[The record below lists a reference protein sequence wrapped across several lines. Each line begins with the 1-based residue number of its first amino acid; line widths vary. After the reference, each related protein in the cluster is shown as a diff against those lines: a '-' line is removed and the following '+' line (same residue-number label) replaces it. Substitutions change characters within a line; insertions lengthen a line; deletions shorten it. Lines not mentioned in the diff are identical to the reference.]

1 MEHQNFH
8 YYCENKKNLIIILI
22 VILSIF
28 LFVLTISNIVSIQ
41 NKIKQGRYIGQD
53 VESRNTI
60 SVAGAGEVYT
70 KPDLALISFSVV
82 IEAKTVGEA
91 MSQNTEKMNNIIS
104 FIKEQGVEDKD
115 LKTTSFNIYPRYDY
129 NRASSIYPSGKRV
142 LVGYEVSQQLQVKIR
157 DLDKTGQII
166 EGAANKGANQVG
178 NLQFTVENE
187 DDFKKQARKEAIEE
201 AKTKAEELAGQLG
214 VKLIR
219 IINFSE
225 GGYVPMLYSES
236 VMKGMGVGS
245 PDIEIGENKISIT
258 VNITYE
264 IN

>member
-8 YYCENKKNLIIILI
+8 DCCKGKKNLIIILV

-28 LFVLTISNIVSIQ
+28 LLVLTISNIVSIQ
-41 NKIKQGRYIGQD
+41 NKIKQGKYIGQD

-60 SVAGAGEVYT
+60 SVTGTGEIYA

-104 FIKEQGVEDKD
+104 FIKEQGVESKD

-129 NRASSIYPSGKRV
+129 DRTSSIYPSGKRV
-142 LVGYEVSQQLQVKIR
+142 LVGYEVTQQLEVKIK

-166 EGAANKGANQVG
+166 EGAANSGANQVG
-178 NLQFTVENE
+178 NLRFTIENQDE
-187 DDFKKQARKEAIEE
+187 LKKQAREEAIEE
-201 AKTKAEELAGQLG
+201 AKTKAKELAGQLE
-214 VKLIR
+214 VKLVR
-219 IINFSE
+219 IISFSE
-225 GGYVPMLYSES
+225 SGYVPMIYSELT
-236 VMKGMGVGS
+236 MLGKGGAA
-245 PDIEIGENKISIT
+245 PDIETGENKISVN